1 MGIGYNGFPNGCSDD
16 ALPWAREASN
26 ELDTKYMVCIF
37 NVFLSYSM
45 FVTLKWTQ
53 YWIWILVRQRTVQ
66 YTNSVVDRERSR
78 FMSHCFPVIIVQ
90 KWSFNRESKRL
101 FICLISI
108 MIGIDSFLKKWNTS
122 PSSIAS
128 RKMFD
133 MAGVCFNLW
142 WRWSCDVLG
151 ELSWVHRKKDMHWIG
166 FEYIM
171 VNTSKKIGK

>member
-26 ELDTKYMVCIF
+26 EFMVSIF

-66 YTNSVVDRERSR
+66 YANSVVDRERYR

-108 MIGIDSFLKKWNTS
+108 MIGIDSFWRNEILVHHQLHQEKCLIWQEYV
-122 PSSIAS
+122 SI
-128 RKMFD
+128 
-133 MAGVCFNLW
+133 
-142 WRWSCDVLG
+142 CDDDDHV
-151 ELSWVHRKKDMHWIG
+151 MI
-166 FEYIM
+166 
-171 VNTSKKIGK
+171 